1 MFVLS
6 ERCKALR
13 DDAVNK
19 KTFASK
25 ICAQHA
31 FWSKWG
37 KVNLDPSLSNIT
49 LSAAGTASVMRS
61 AAPVIA
67 EGELIVG
74 YNFGDG
80 EHSGLTGDK
89 DRDTGIFRR
98 NGFSD
103 EQIEWYFDP
112 ENQVKGHTWLA
123 PAENLTEKERRLMAE
138 MTAMNSAGSSSITAN
153 HSVIGYEKVLKTA
166 FRTS

>member
-13 DDAVNK
+13 DEAVNK
-19 KTFASK
+19 KSYDSK

-37 KVNLDPSLSNIT
+37 KVNLDPSLYSYIT

-67 EGELIVG
+67 EGELIV
-74 YNFGDG
+74 
-80 EHSGLTGDK
+80 
-89 DRDTGIFRR
+89 
-98 NGFSD
+98 
-103 EQIEWYFDP
+103 
-112 ENQVKGHTWLA
+112 
-123 PAENLTEKERRLMAE
+123 RL
-138 MTAMNSAGSSSITAN
+138 
-153 HSVIGYEKVLKTA
+153 
-166 FRTS
+166 